1 MLAKPSL
8 ESLKRTVAHA
18 ESAGFR
24 VELIAILD
32 RPDTTTR
39 EVIKTHGPDNLRI
52 EEVDFGDLGKA
63 RNRGVAIAH
72 GRYVAFLDAD
82 DLWGVSWLAS
92 AAIAADL
99 RATPTVWHPEVN
111 IFFGADKHIF
121 VHIDMEDSAFRPAG
135 LMIENYWTALSFASR
150 EVYVANPYPETNL
163 GEGFGFEDWAWNMLT
178 ISRGIIHKIV
188 PGTGHVIRRKWG
200 QSLARE
206 ASLADAVPRPSPYIH
221 GFISAGRLA

>member
-1 MLAKPSL
+1 REGMLAKPSL

-39 EVIKTHGPDNLRI
+39 EVIKTHGPVNLRI

-63 RNRGVAIAH
+63 RNHGVAIAR

-82 DLWGVSWLAS
+82 DLWGVSWLTS

-99 RATPTVWHPEVN
+99 RATPTVWHPEIN
-111 IFFGADKHIF
+111 IFF
-121 VHIDMEDSAFRPAG
+121 
-135 LMIENYWTALSFASR
+135 
-150 EVYVANPYPETNL
+150 
-163 GEGFGFEDWAWNMLT
+163 
-178 ISRGIIHKIV
+178 
-188 PGTGHVIRRKWG
+188 
-200 QSLARE
+200 
-206 ASLADAVPRPSPYIH
+206 
-221 GFISAGRLA
+221 